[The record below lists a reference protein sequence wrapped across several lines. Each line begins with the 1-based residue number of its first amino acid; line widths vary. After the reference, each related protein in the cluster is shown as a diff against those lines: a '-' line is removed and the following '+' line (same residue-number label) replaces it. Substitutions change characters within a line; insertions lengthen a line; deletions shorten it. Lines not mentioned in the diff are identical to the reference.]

1 MAKASSGVSADD
13 IISAIKKQNI
23 AAVYV
28 LHGEEPYYIDVVS
41 NYIENHLLSEM
52 EKAFNQTIFYG
63 KDADIDNVLN
73 AARRYPMMAE
83 RQLVMLKE
91 AQEFK
96 KLDELTSYL
105 EKPMPTTVLVICHKY
120 KKIDSRLK
128 FMKKVK
134 EKAVVF
140 ESNSIPDYHITA
152 WVEKYCKE
160 NKISIQTKA
169 VSMLVELL
177 GNDLSKIANEI
188 DKLLINIKDKQEIS
202 ADHVEQY
209 VGVSREFNLFEFQK
223 AVGEGNFFKAQ
234 KIIQYFGANP
244 KDASIIPVLA
254 ILYGFFSKLLMIHQG
269 RDYSE
274 RGIAAAAGINPYIA
288 KEYVLY
294 CRNYPADKCLRIIN
308 YLHEFDMKAKGMG
321 MRDVPDAS
329 LMREM
334 TFKIMKV

>member
-140 ESNSIPDYHITA
+140 ESNSIPD
-152 WVEKYCKE
+152 
-160 NKISIQTKA
+160 
-169 VSMLVELL
+169 
-177 GNDLSKIANEI
+177 
-188 DKLLINIKDKQEIS
+188 
-202 ADHVEQY
+202 
-209 VGVSREFNLFEFQK
+209 
-223 AVGEGNFFKAQ
+223 
-234 KIIQYFGANP
+234 
-244 KDASIIPVLA
+244 
-254 ILYGFFSKLLMIHQG
+254 
-269 RDYSE
+269 
-274 RGIAAAAGINPYIA
+274 
-288 KEYVLY
+288 
-294 CRNYPADKCLRIIN
+294 
-308 YLHEFDMKAKGMG
+308 
-321 MRDVPDAS
+321 
-329 LMREM
+329 
-334 TFKIMKV
+334 